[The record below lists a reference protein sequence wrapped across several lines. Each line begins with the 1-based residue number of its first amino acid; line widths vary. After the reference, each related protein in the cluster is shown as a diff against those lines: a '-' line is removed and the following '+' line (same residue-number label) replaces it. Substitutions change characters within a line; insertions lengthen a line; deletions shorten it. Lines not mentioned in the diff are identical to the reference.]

1 MSSPNPKNW
10 QQRLQDL
17 EAELNQTTPHS
28 TRPEQGNDQDNAS
41 NTYSRVMGNLMGR
54 SSTWLR
60 GLSTPAKVAVLA
72 GTMLGGLVMVSMVLR
87 LVQLAVQLAILAAIG
102 YVGYRFILAPKE
114 PKD

>member
-10 QQRLQDL
+10 QQRLQEL
-17 EAELNQTTPHS
+17 EAEMNQTTPHS
-28 TRPEQGNDQDNAS
+28 ARSDQDQDNGVY
-41 NTYSRVMGNLMGR
+41 NRVVGNLMGR

-72 GTMLGGLVMVSMVLR
+72 GTMLGGLVAVSMVLR

-102 YVGYRFILAPKE
+102 YVGYRFILAPKQ

>member
-17 EAELNQTTPHS
+17 EAELNQGMPDVVPS
-28 TRPEQGNDQDNAS
+28 RSRRGQESQPWMLDDLMTRS
-41 NTYSRVMGNLMGR
+41 N
-54 SSTWLR
+54 TWLR

-72 GTMLGGLVMVSMVLR
+72 GLMVGSLVVVGMVLR

-102 YVGYRFILAPKE
+102 YLGYRFILAPKSPNE
-114 PKD
+114 

>member
-17 EAELNQTTPHS
+17 EAELNQTTPDS
-28 TRPEQGNDQDNAS
+28 GQGQDNGV
-41 NTYSRVMGNLMGR
+41 YDRVVGNLLGR

-102 YVGYRFILAPKE
+102 YVGYRFILAPKQ